1 MCSTIASSLF
11 AVALLLFGNTA
22 SAVPADPRAVTESPL
37 DPRVSVNAIGKPIAT
52 ITPFISTANGIAT
65 TVSAAPAALTAPTT
79 SSKSDSKPTETSVNT
94 GGGSYQVCHNTDAD
108 FAPLCKPSNSTTLYV
123 GQTYYVTWDATSFSA
138 ENETVIIVA
147 NYLNASNSGPVAFS
161 SATIDASVGF
171 YLWKIENDWLQG
183 ESLKNITLWIN
194 PMNPIDGQALSLGG
208 SNFGITNKPADY
220 YRALP
225 TQAPKGQELYI
236 ALPLF
241 FGVLIL
247 CVCGVSYFNR
257 KHRKIDLGKVM
268 GRRRGY
274 GIGKS
279 NRERLG
285 LRKRND
291 GSIELQDLELTAGG
305 QYRDSPLWKAMA
317 DSDVLGSVAGTP
329 TGERQKAL

>member
-1 MCSTIASSLF
+1 
-11 AVALLLFGNTA
+11 
-22 SAVPADPRAVTESPL
+22 
-37 DPRVSVNAIGKPIAT
+37 
-52 ITPFISTANGIAT
+52 
-65 TVSAAPAALTAPTT
+65 
-79 SSKSDSKPTETSVNT
+79 
-94 GGGSYQVCHNTDAD
+94 
-108 FAPLCKPSNSTTLYV
+108 
-123 GQTYYVTWDATSFSA
+123 
-138 ENETVIIVA
+138 
-147 NYLNASNSGPVAFS
+147 
-161 SATIDASVGF
+161 VGF

-194 PMNPIDGQALSLGG
+194 RMNPIDGQAHSLGG

-220 YRALP
+220 YRARP

-247 CVCGVSYFNR
+247 CVCGVSFFNR

-279 NRERLG
+279 KRERLG

-291 GSIELQDLELTAGG
+291 GPIELQDLELTAGG

-317 DSDVLGSVAGTP
+317 DSDVLGSVAATP